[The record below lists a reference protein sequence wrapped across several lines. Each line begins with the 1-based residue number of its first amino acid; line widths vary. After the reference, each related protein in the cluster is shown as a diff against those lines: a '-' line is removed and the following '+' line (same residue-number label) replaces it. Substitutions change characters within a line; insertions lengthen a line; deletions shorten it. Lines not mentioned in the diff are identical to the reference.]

1 MRSISE
7 HILLWPSDV
16 KVKCKGYCLC
26 LGSAASFYSLG
37 EKKKELRSGW
47 DLFAS
52 NLNSLQVFISF
63 KDQNNKTHT
72 ATAPEQRKQLPFFE
86 ENVVILFREELM
98 KPAVLEEKWSFSHA
112 CFIKH
117 TQYGS

>member
-1 MRSISE
+1 MRSKSK
-7 HILLWPSDV
+7 HVLLWPSDV

-26 LGSAASFYSLG
+26 LGSALSFNSLG
-37 EKKKELRSGW
+37 GKKKELSSGW

-63 KDQNNKTHT
+63 KDQNNKTYT
-72 ATAPEQRKQLPFFE
+72 ASAPEQREQLPFFE

-98 KPAVLEEKWSFSHA
+98 KPAALEENFSHA